1 MDIKNYK
8 ELIGSVV
15 AMGSGAYL
23 VQTEEEAQEVMESIE
38 NATIERVLQDEEFET
53 AKRILELEE
62 NDVKRIYS
70 LVDGNEFFVCL
81 EKDFE

>member
-1 MDIKNYK
+1 MNIKNYK
-8 ELIGSVV
+8 DLMGSVV